1 MSGSK
6 WTYPAF
12 LLALCA
18 LAGCNRGLGS
28 DELARADEFR
38 LEIEEAARL
47 IAPVADLPND
57 ATVVE
62 AVVEFWTDYSLLA
75 WAMNQEGEVGRI
87 DLTRLVRPQI
97 AMETMDRLQAAV
109 VRVDSISDEDLRD
122 RFEQDRPGEQVRARH
137 VLLRFPEGAT
147 AAQRDS
153 VRALAEQIRDRARGG
168 ADFGEL
174 ARTYSGDLGSAAA
187 GGDLGFFQRGDMVM
201 AFEDAAFALQP
212 GGVSD
217 VVQSEFGLHVIK
229 VDERNRPTFEDIAE
243 EYRTQLRDESLSQAE
258 TVFVSQL
265 EASANV
271 QVETGAVQAARDVAA
286 GLDDPMGGRDAGAT
300 LTTYEGGTFT
310 AGELREF
317 LMAQPRQLLQ
327 QIDMAPD
334 EQVDGL
340 LRSLTREELL
350 MAEAARRGISVAAEE
365 VEAFEAELRLQYGQA
380 AEILGLASIQP
391 SEGETL
397 RDAVDRTVMEVMRRI
412 VGGEQEAVPLGPLA
426 NPLREMYSTEAS
438 EAAIPLTVDQVAV
451 LRSAGF
457 TGEGVPDPSPSTSPT
472 LPAPVP
478 DSVGNEPQGGAGP

>member
-1 MSGSK
+1 
-6 WTYPAF
+6 
-12 LLALCA
+12 
-18 LAGCNRGLGS
+18 
-28 DELARADEFR
+28 
-38 LEIEEAARL
+38 
-47 IAPVADLPND
+47 
-57 ATVVE
+57 
-62 AVVEFWTDYSLLA
+62 
-75 WAMNQEGEVGRI
+75 
-87 DLTRLVRPQI
+87 
-97 AMETMDRLQAAV
+97 
-109 VRVDSISDEDLRD
+109 
-122 RFEQDRPGEQVRARH
+122 
-137 VLLRFPEGAT
+137 
-147 AAQRDS
+147 
-153 VRALAEQIRDRARGG
+153 
-168 ADFGEL
+168 
-174 ARTYSGDLGSAAA
+174 
-187 GGDLGFFQRGDMVM
+187 MVM